1 MRGADRSILVYVEPI
16 APAELTPTRGEIYA
30 AFAPAGGQPRS
41 AEGGLSASRPQSAES
56 HRETRC
62 VSSCRAIPIPP
73 QRGTAR
79 PTHSG
84 VPPQAH
90 MDQR

>member
-41 AEGGLSASRPQSAES
+41 AEGSSPQPDLRAPRVIARLAVS
-56 HRETRC
+56 HSPLTFTL
-62 VSSCRAIPIPP
+62 V
-73 QRGTAR
+73 TA
-79 PTHSG
+79 
-84 VPPQAH
+84 
-90 MDQR
+90 